1 MEIMKNTITNT
12 KYFSIIITSLF
23 IFGLTTTA
31 FSAKTYDGYVLT
43 TNDETVEGKIQMLS
57 PSLNEVKVKF
67 IGKDNKKT
75 TFKAKEV
82 KEYGFSVE
90 KWNHKTREHVATKII
105 YVKQTVERSP
115 IAFGPKEVLLE
126 RQETGTINMYN
137 HYIEQNSNVQAPL
150 VHITY
155 IQKENKELI
164 SITKA
169 NYRKVLKEM
178 TAEYPELQAR
188 IGSRGHGFKHVSK
201 IIASYNTWM
210 VNNGEEVVLGMK

>member
-1 MEIMKNTITNT
+1 MMKNTITNT
-12 KYFSIIITSLF
+12 KYFTILITALF

-31 FSAKTYDGYVLT
+31 SAAKIYDGYVLT
-43 TNDETVEGKIQMLS
+43 TNDEKLEGKIQMLS

-82 KEYGFSVE
+82 KEYSFSVE
-90 KWNHKTREHVATKII
+90 KWNHKTREHVATTIT

-115 IAFGPKEVLLE
+115 IAFGPKAVLLE

-137 HYIEQNSNVQAPL
+137 HYIEQNSNVQTPL
-150 VHITY
+150 VHIMY
-155 IQKENKELI
+155 VQKENKELVNI
-164 SITKA
+164 SKN

-188 IGSRGHGFKHVSK
+188 VGSRGYGFKHISK
-201 IIASYNTWM
+201 IISLYNAWM
-210 VNNGEEVVLGMK
+210 IDNGEEMVLGMR

>member
-1 MEIMKNTITNT
+1 MKNFTNT
-12 KYFSIIITSLF
+12 ILVAIAIFAVSFTSQANSKKVYNGYVITSSEEKL
-23 IFGLTTTA
+23 
-31 FSAKTYDGYVLT
+31 
-43 TNDETVEGKIQMLS
+43 EGSIEMLS

-82 KEYGFSVE
+82 SEYGFSV
-90 KWNHKTREHVATKII
+90 KKYNHKTKE
-105 YVKQTVERSP
+105 YVNTQITYIKKSVERSP
-115 IAFGPKEVLLE
+115 IAFGPKSVLIE
-126 RQETGTINMYN
+126 RQEAGAINMYN
-137 HYIEQNSNVQAPL
+137 HFIEQNTNIEMPL
-150 VHITY
+150 VHVIY
-155 IQKENKELI
+155 VEKSNNELVNV
-164 SITKA
+164 TKA
-169 NYRKVLKEM
+169 NYKNILKEM